1 MAESEESTRVSVK
14 TYVPQ
19 YQKSEWISH
28 AESLNMSQAEFVRTM
43 VQAGRRGF
51 EQGTT
56 SQQSG
61 SVEVASPDATP
72 GVNGLKTR
80 ILEVINSAE
89 YPGWDGL
96 LTELSGN
103 FEDRVEDAI
112 AELEANNRIRYN
124 PRNGGYERVDE

>member
-19 YQKSEWISH
+19 YQKQEWIDH

-51 EQGTT
+51 KTGDQPET
-56 SQQSG
+56 
-61 SVEVASPDATP
+61 VEVGSPDATP

-80 ILEVINSAE
+80 LLEVIESGE
-89 YPGWDGL
+89 YPGWDML
-96 LTELSGN
+96 LTELAGN
-103 FEDRVEDAI
+103 FEDRLEDAI
-112 AELEANNRIRYN
+112 AELEATNRIRYN